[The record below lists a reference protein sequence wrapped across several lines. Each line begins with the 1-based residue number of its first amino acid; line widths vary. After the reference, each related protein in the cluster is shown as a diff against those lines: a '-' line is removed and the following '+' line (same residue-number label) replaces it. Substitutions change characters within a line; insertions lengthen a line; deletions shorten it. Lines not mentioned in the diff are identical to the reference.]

1 VYSIA
6 HRFELP
12 DISDHEIHS
21 MLPENTHLSQ
31 SKKMPMAQ
39 RPQFDIV
46 YSRAKTSALNVIQSV
61 LAFNQMGQGYK
72 NTL

>member
-31 SKKMPMAQ
+31 SKKMAQ

-46 YSRAKTSALNVIQSV
+46 YSRAKTSAFNAIQSV